1 MKLYIS
7 VDIEGITGVVSWDD
21 AEIGHPEH
29 QYYRKI
35 MTQEVLTA
43 CKEAK
48 SNGVREILVKDAHDT
63 GRNIPIDELPEYV
76 TVIRGWSGHPF
87 SMVQG
92 LDGSFDA
99 VFMMGY
105 HSPSGSLGNPLS
117 HTMASSIIREMR
129 LNGHRI
135 SEFTLHALVAGHYK
149 VPVTLLTGDDEMCKQ
164 AKELIPQIITLPV
177 KLGFGNAVVTKTP
190 SKVFEEYKSA
200 VKEALNAKRFRECIP
215 VIPSTLSMEIV
226 YSHPTIAYKYSFFPG
241 VEMTDEST
249 IQYKAE
255 NIFDLMT
262 FIQFCS

>member
-7 VDIEGITGVVSWDD
+7 VDIEGITGVANWDD
-21 AEIGHPEH
+21 AEIGHAEH
-29 QYYRKI
+29 TIYRKI
-35 MTQEVLTA
+35 MTEEVITA

-48 SNGVREILVKDAHDT
+48 ANGVKEILVKDAHAS
-63 GRNIPIDELPEYV
+63 GRNLLLEELPEYV

-92 LDGSFDA
+92 LDGSFDIL
-99 VFMMGY
+99 FMMGY

-164 AKELIPQIITLPV
+164 SEELIPNIVTLPV

-190 SKVFEEYKSA
+190 VKVFSEYKLA

-215 VIPSTLSMEIV
+215 VIPTTLTADIV
-226 YSHPTIAYKYSFFPG
+226 YSHPTIAYRYSFFPG
-241 VEMTDEST
+241 AEMTDEIT
-249 IQYKAE
+249 LRYNAE
-255 NIFDLMT
+255 NVFDMMT